1 MSPSYQEKEIA
12 EKYFFEKE
20 FSRTLNNKSLSN
32 PPLSTMTN
40 SFGRRSHSRGGDA
53 VRSEAEMEQVL
64 LELMAQER
72 RAGSSE
78 KWKCAMATIPCL
90 LTEDERRVKFFDRN
104 RLLFD
109 KRLLLIMEGFR
120 RPWLDAEK
128 EIFLE
133 KYMSVVNKA
142 MFWYNNNN
150 LITY

>member
-1 MSPSYQEKEIA
+1 
-12 EKYFFEKE
+12 
-20 FSRTLNNKSLSN
+20 
-32 PPLSTMTN
+32 
-40 SFGRRSHSRGGDA
+40 
-53 VRSEAEMEQVL
+53 
-64 LELMAQER
+64 
-72 RAGSSE
+72 
-78 KWKCAMATIPCL
+78 MATIPCL